1 MVRVRLKRTG
11 TRNASCF
18 RVVVMD
24 QRSSRDGKAIEE
36 LGFYDPRKKEEKI
49 NVERANYWKGVG
61 AEFSDTVEAI
71 LNRAKEGRNLKDIV
85 KKPSI
90 SKKAKAKLEAEAAAK
105 AEAEAAAKAAA
116 EAPAEESR
124 PETRSRK
131 KAANDWSATP
141 EGGNEGFDWEAFQ
154 RYDDA
159 AAWEKPKRGGGTRSV
174 RRSGRPVTTGRQAAP
189 KRIAAKGRK
198 R

>member
-105 AEAEAAAKAAA
+105 AEAEAAAKAGCR
-116 EAPAEESR
+116 SSGGGS
-124 PETRSRK
+124 RSR
-131 KAANDWSATP
+131 
-141 EGGNEGFDWEAFQ
+141 GGLTVGYGKSRHE
-154 RYDDA
+154 
-159 AAWEKPKRGGGTRSV
+159 SV
-174 RRSGRPVTTGRQAAP
+174 NGKILSGPQMRRKQINA
-189 KRIAAKGRK
+189 
-198 R
+198 

>member
-1 MVRVRLKRTG
+1 
-11 TRNASCF
+11 
-18 RVVVMD
+18 MD

-61 AEFSDTVEAI
+61 AEVSDTVEAI

-116 EAPAEESR
+116 EAPAEE
-124 PETRSRK
+124 
-131 KAANDWSATP
+131 
-141 EGGNEGFDWEAFQ
+141 
-154 RYDDA
+154 
-159 AAWEKPKRGGGTRSV
+159 
-174 RRSGRPVTTGRQAAP
+174 AAP
-189 KRIAAKGRK
+189 AEA
-198 R
+198 

>member
-36 LGFYDPRKKEEKI
+36 LGF

-116 EAPAEESR
+116 EAPAEE
-124 PETRSRK
+124 
-131 KAANDWSATP
+131 
-141 EGGNEGFDWEAFQ
+141 
-154 RYDDA
+154 
-159 AAWEKPKRGGGTRSV
+159 
-174 RRSGRPVTTGRQAAP
+174 AAP
-189 KRIAAKGRK
+189 AEA
-198 R
+198 